1 MENKNHIFAYKNL
14 FYVLLALLA
23 LTGITVGASF
33 VDMGKLNVWVA
44 LGIASAKASLVLI
57 IFMHLKFEGR
67 ALILSFLSTV
77 FFLAILIGFT
87 FWDVAFR

>member
-1 MENKNHIFAYKNL
+1 MEDKNHIFAYSTL
-14 FYVLLALLA
+14 VYVLLALFV
-23 LTGITVGASF
+23 LTGITVGASYI
-33 VDMGKLNVWVA
+33 DLGKFNVWVA
-44 LGIASAKASLVLI
+44 LGIASTKASLVLL

-77 FFLAILIGFT
+77 FFLAIMIGFT

>member
-1 MENKNHIFAYKNL
+1 
-14 FYVLLALLA
+14 VLL
-23 LTGITVGASF
+23 
-33 VDMGKLNVWVA
+33 
-44 LGIASAKASLVLI
+44 

-77 FFLAILIGFT
+77 FFLAIMIGFT

>member
-1 MENKNHIFAYKNL
+1 MENKNHIFAYRTL

-44 LGIASAKASLVLI
+44 LGIASAKASLVLLV
-57 IFMHLKFEGR
+57 FMHLKFEGR

-77 FFLAILIGFT
+77 FFLAIMIGFT
-87 FWDVAFR
+87 FWDVGFR

>member
-1 MENKNHIFAYKNL
+1 MENKNHIFAYKTL
-14 FYVLLALLA
+14 FYVLVALLI
-23 LTGITVGASF
+23 LTGITVGASYI
-33 VDMGKLNVWVA
+33 DMGKLNVWVA
-44 LGIASAKASLVLI
+44 LGIASVKASLVLM

-77 FFLAILIGFT
+77 IFLAIMIGFT